1 MYLTLQDLFGFASV
15 VMQII
20 TLVIVAKNQKK

>member
-1 MYLTLQDLFGFASV
+1 MYITLQDLIGFASV

>member
-1 MYLTLQDLFGFASV
+1 MYITLQDLIGFASV

-20 TLVIVAKNQKK
+20 TLVIVAKSQKK